1 MSSFIQGPHFPELMI
16 DIETLSTR
24 YDAAIISIAA
34 VRFNIK
40 TKQYARPFF
49 YEEIDHVS
57 LTDFHQ
63 DPKTLAWWARQ
74 EKSPPNGSCTIQ
86 EALMKLIA
94 FVNEHPPTRV
104 WAKSP
109 SFDCDLI
116 KYACCN
122 TLKYACS
129 QFDLEWPI
137 PFWKERDVR
146 TLMDIANLPNNFTAT
161 HSAVEDC
168 ISQIRSVTDSFNA
181 ILLK

>member
-34 VRFNIK
+34 IRFNIT
-40 TKQYARPFF
+40 TKQYARPLLLRGNRSCKPNWFSPRSKNV
-49 YEEIDHVS
+49 DLVG
-57 LTDFHQ
+57 
-63 DPKTLAWWARQ
+63 KTK
-74 EKSPPNGSCTIQ
+74 KSPPNGSCTIQ
-86 EALMKLIA
+86 DALTKLVTFI
-94 FVNEHPPTRV
+94 NEHPPTRV

-109 SFDCDLI
+109 NFDCNII
-116 KYACCN
+116 KYACN
-122 TLKYACS
+122 H
-129 QFDLEWPI
+129 FDLEWPI

-168 ISQIRSVTDSFNA
+168 ISQIKSVTDSFNA

>member
-24 YDAAIISIAA
+24 YDAAIISVAA
-34 VRFNIK
+34 VRFNIT

-49 YEEIDHVS
+49 YEEIDHES
-57 LTDFHQ
+57 LIDFHNDQ
-63 DPKTLAWWARQ
+63 KTLNWWARQ

-86 EALMKLIA
+86 DALSRLIA
-94 FVNEHPPTRV
+94 FINEHPPTRV

-109 SFDCDLI
+109 SFDLNLI
-116 KYACCN
+116 KYACGHFN
-122 TLKYACS
+122 
-129 QFDLEWPI
+129 LEWPI

-146 TLMDIANLPNNFTAT
+146 TLMDIANLPNTFTAT
-161 HSAVEDC
+161 HSAIEDC

>member
-24 YDAAIISIAA
+24 HDAAVIGVGA
-34 VRFNIK
+34 VRFNIS

-57 LTDFHQ
+57 LSDFHR
-63 DPKTLAWWARQ
+63 DPKTLAWWAKQ
-74 EKSPPNGSCTIQ
+74 EKNPPNGSCTIHD
-86 EALMKLIA
+86 ALTKLIT
-94 FVNEHPPTRV
+94 FINEHPPTRV

-109 SFDCDLI
+109 SFDCNI
-116 KYACCN
+116 I
-122 TLKYACS
+122 KYACS

-146 TLMDIANLPNNFTAT
+146 TLMDIANLPNSFTAT
-161 HSAVEDC
+161 HNAVEDC